1 MAIGIMEMNALAAIV
16 QRNICIAVPIAS
28 DRGCQCLPS
37 APGKH
42 RSDVHRDLFL
52 TDAFDLDQA
61 LGRRGAGD
69 REHMS
74 TMNDDGRSWEAAY
87 LVVAGFFIIGGGTC
101 LVTGP
106 VAVVACAGRY
116 LATIAGSICAMLLSG
131 RRVQVSSLPNSEM
144 PR

>member
-1 MAIGIMEMNALAAIV
+1 MEMAALAAII
-16 QRNICIAVPIAS
+16 QRNICIAFPISS

-42 RSDVHRDLFL
+42 RSDVHRDLVL

-61 LGRRGAGD
+61 LGQRGAGD